1 MNSSQS
7 DAEKR
12 NENSYVLDASALLAS
27 ILGEPG
33 SEVVEAATTTGS
45 VIGAVNLAEVVTKL
59 TDLQYSQID
68 ITRSL
73 NSLTFEVLDFNAE
86 LARATGSLRAPT
98 RHLGLSLGDRACL
111 ALALSLGL
119 PVLTADRNWANV
131 DVGVE
136 VVLCR

>member
-7 DAEKR
+7 DAKKL
-12 NENSYVLDASALLAS
+12 NESSYVLDASALLAA

-33 SEVVEAATTTGS
+33 SQVVEAATATGA

-59 TDLQYSQID
+59 TDLAYSEAD

-73 NSLTFEVLDFNAE
+73 TILTFGVLDFDAP
-86 LARATGSLRAPT
+86 LARITGSLRAST

-111 ALALSLGL
+111 ALTASLGL
-119 PVLTADRNWANV
+119 PALTAERAWTQL

-136 VVLCR
+136 IVLCR